1 MTDLLEANV
10 YLGANMESTP
20 LLFFMNSARNS
31 GREGPLCYQMHYK
44 RHGE

>member
-20 LLFFMNSARNS
+20 LLFFY
-31 GREGPLCYQMHYK
+31 EQCK
-44 RHGE
+44 K